1 MSKIMI
7 YAPLSAIGGTIE
19 NVWGI
24 GMRVKSIDSSD
35 KDAVEQAKADGWSNK
50 AQDVIEQVEAEKL
63 QAENKVMKGQL
74 SGSIEG
80 AMTKRVKELEE
91 QLSQALTEIAEFEQ
105 ERTDSNKVID
115 EKIAR
120 IAELEDVVAK
130 NREVF
135 KDANGFIDEKNE
147 RIAELEAKLAI
158 YESAKDTNGNGK
170 VDYEEMTNAE
180 LQKLLDQR
188 KVEYNK
194 RDGKDALIKAAKD
207 SE

>member
-19 NVWGI
+19 NVWGTE
-24 GMRVKSIDSSD
+24 MRVKSIDSSD

-50 AQDVIEQVEAEKL
+50 AQDVIDQVEAEKL

-74 SGSIEG
+74 AGSNPPNSR
-80 AMTKRVKELEE
+80 TKELEE
-91 QLSQALTEIAEFEQ
+91 QLSQALTEIAGLEETVT
-105 ERTDSNKVID
+105 ELTDKVEVY
-115 EKIAR
+115 EK
-120 IAELEDVVAK
+120 
-130 NREVF
+130 
-135 KDANGFIDEKNE
+135 
-147 RIAELEAKLAI
+147 
-158 YESAKDTNGNGK
+158 AKDKNGNGK
-170 VDYEEMTNAE
+170 IDYEEMTNTE

>member
-1 MSKIMI
+1 MRCLRAAYIAINLTNEDKTMSNMMI

-19 NVWGI
+19 NVWGTE
-24 GMRVKSIDSSD
+24 MRVKSIDSSD
-35 KDAVEQAKADGWSNK
+35 KDEVEQAKADGWSSK

-74 SGSIEG
+74 GG
-80 AMTKRVKELEE
+80 DKRVKELEE
-91 QLSQALTEIAEFEQ
+91 QLSQSLTEIAGLEETVT
-105 ERTDSNKVID
+105 ELKDRVEVY
-115 EKIAR
+115 EK
-120 IAELEDVVAK
+120 
-130 NREVF
+130 
-135 KDANGFIDEKNE
+135 
-147 RIAELEAKLAI
+147 
-158 YESAKDTNGNGK
+158 AKDKNGNGK

-194 RDGKDALIKAAKD
+194 RDGKDALIKAAQK

>member
-1 MSKIMI
+1 MI

-19 NVWGI
+19 NVWGTE
-24 GMRVKSIDSSD
+24 MRVKSIDSGD
-35 KDAVEQAKADGWSNK
+35 KDAVEQAKKDGWSNK

-74 SGSIEG
+74 GDD
-80 AMTKRVKELEE
+80 KRVKELEE
-91 QLSQALTEIAEFEQ
+91 QLSQALTEIAGLEETVT
-105 ERTDSNKVID
+105 ELKDKV
-115 EKIAR
+115 
-120 IAELEDVVAK
+120 
-130 NREVF
+130 EV
-135 KDANGFIDEKNE
+135 
-147 RIAELEAKLAI
+147 

-180 LQKLLDQR
+180 LQKLLEQR

>member
-19 NVWGI
+19 NVWGTE
-24 GMRVKSIDSSD
+24 MRVKSIDSSD

-50 AQDVIEQVEAEKL
+50 PQDVIDQVEAEKL

-74 SGSIEG
+74 GDS
-80 AMTKRVKELEE
+80 KRIKELEE
-91 QLSQALTEIAEFEQ
+91 TVAELK
-105 ERTDSNKVID
+105 NKV
-115 EKIAR
+115 
-120 IAELEDVVAK
+120 
-130 NREVF
+130 EV
-135 KDANGFIDEKNE
+135 
-147 RIAELEAKLAI
+147 
-158 YESAKDTNGNGK
+158 YESAKDINGNGK